1 MSRYKEAERQAA
13 NTVRNAKRN
22 FEKRLAK
29 EKSKNSKP
37 FYAYL
42 KGKTKSR
49 TAVGPLKAS
58 GSRGME
64 HTNEGMAN
72 ILNSFFTGV
81 FTQEG
86 GGEMPEPD
94 KMECRDR
101 LENMEIT
108 GENTAKNKEPKS
120 QLSCRTRQ
128 VRTQPAAKSPGGSR
142 CGPYYNFQE
151 IPPRRR
157 GTG

>member
-1 MSRYKEAERQAA
+1 VSLTREVTRALRKKRKLWQRARCGPEEMSRYKEAERQAA

-58 GSRGME
+58 GSRSME

-72 ILNSFFTGV
+72 ILNSFFAGV

-86 GGEMPEPD
+86 GGEVPEPD

-101 LENMEIT
+101 LENVEIT
-108 GENTAKNKEPKS
+108 A
-120 QLSCRTRQ
+120 
-128 VRTQPAAKSPGGSR
+128 
-142 CGPYYNFQE
+142 
-151 IPPRRR
+151 
-157 GTG
+157 